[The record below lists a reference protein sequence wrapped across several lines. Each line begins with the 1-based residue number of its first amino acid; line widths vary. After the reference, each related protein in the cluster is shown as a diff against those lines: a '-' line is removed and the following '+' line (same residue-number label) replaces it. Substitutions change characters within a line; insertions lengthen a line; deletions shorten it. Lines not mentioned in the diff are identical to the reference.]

1 MPDWSGSVIPPPA
14 DWQDFERLCW
24 RLWKRIWKDP
34 NAQRHGRAG
43 QAQCGVD
50 IFGQP
55 EGSSRWVGI
64 QCKAIDGR
72 YGDVIEPD
80 KLRAEVLKAKAFEPR
95 LSQYIFATTAKTDA
109 HIQKVVRELTE
120 EHRKAN
126 LFSVHIYGWD
136 DIVGLLSEH
145 GDDLIRELLYL
156 PPGERLVTENRGSVA
171 EIDGRGS
178 LSNVA
183 IRVPLTYVNQQVQ
196 LEVVRAAFE
205 KGRGRSAVVAIH
217 GMRGVGKTT
226 LAAVYAQEQGQQY
239 RITWWL
245 HSESEDLLRAD
256 LLTLGIS
263 AGWTHP
269 TDRDEQAI
277 DTVRAR
283 LRSEDQI
290 LLIYDSAPNADYILP
305 YLPETGSVHV
315 LITSNSRFWREIAT
329 PIELDPWPEV
339 IGGAYLITR
348 SGQGGSA
355 EVAQALSA
363 ELGGLPLALATV
375 AKVCER
381 KEETLKA
388 FLARLRASSKKV
400 FQDSFADKDYAPVD
414 YYGGTP
420 IVKAFSLAIDA
431 ATAERGAA
439 RTMMTLAAQFPVMS
453 IPIYVL
459 AQAVAA
465 VEGPVV
471 ATTQPTEV
479 AKVIEVLR
487 AFSLAARETLTD
499 PNNLDR
505 ETEAIRLHSVVREIA
520 YGRERD
526 LQPQARRVLIKVL
539 NSLYTMSI
547 ASDARHWHTARVL
560 DPLAFALLTDE
571 AQEVEAAQTPEMIEL
586 SYTAAGF
593 RLSSAAKYAE
603 AKPLLER
610 VAAYRE
616 RILGPNDLATLS
628 AQTNLAFCTR
638 AMGEFVAASTLH
650 EKLIEIRSL
659 VQGPTHEETLHE
671 VNLLSFALLRLSQHD
686 RLETRLRE
694 HIARCEQSVGAK
706 NLETFY
712 ARQNLALCL
721 SAKGDLV
728 GAEEEHRK
736 TYSGLLAMN
745 SPRSGAVLEAELNW
759 CESLIALKRYNQA
772 RPLVEQAY
780 EIATDIYG
788 ADFEVTRSARRLL
801 DLLNGVDSERQ

>member
-156 PPGERLVTENRGSVA
+156 PPGESPGTERGSAA
-171 EIDGRGS
+171 EIEGRGS

-196 LEVVRAAFE
+196 LEAARAAFE
-205 KGRGRSAVVAIH
+205 NGGGRSAVVAIH

-226 LAAVYAQEQGQQY
+226 LAAVYAREHGQKY

-245 HSESEDLLRAD
+245 HSETEDLLRAD
-256 LLTLGIS
+256 LLALGIS
-263 AGWTHP
+263 AGWTKS
-269 TDRDEQAI
+269 TDRDEQAV

-283 LRSEDQI
+283 LRTEDRI
-290 LLIYDSAPNADYILP
+290 LLIYDSAPNAEHILP

-348 SGQGGSA
+348 SGQGGKA

-388 FLARLRASSKKV
+388 FLARLRASSKEV

-431 ATAERGAA
+431 ATAERAAA

-459 AQAVAA
+459 SQAAAA
-465 VEGPVV
+465 VEGPLV
-471 ATTQPTEV
+471 ATTQPAEV
-479 AKVIEVLR
+479 AKVLEVLR

-499 PNNLDR
+499 PNNPDR

-526 LQPQARRVLIKVL
+526 LQPQARCVLIKVL

-547 ASDARHWHTARVL
+547 ASDARYCHTARVL

-593 RLSSAAKYAE
+593 RLSSATNYAE

-616 RILGPNDLATLS
+616 RMSGPNDLATLS
-628 AQTNLAFCTR
+628 AQTNLAFCMR
-638 AMGEFVAASTLH
+638 AMGDFVAASALH

-671 VNLLSFALLRLSQHD
+671 VNLLSFALLRLRQHD

-694 HIARCEQSVGAK
+694 HIARCEQSVGVK

-712 ARQNLALCL
+712 ARQNLAFCL
-721 SAKGDLV
+721 SAKGDLA
-728 GAEEEHRK
+728 GAEAEHRG
-736 TYSGLLAMN
+736 TYSGLLAVY
-745 SPRSGAVLEAELNW
+745 SPQSGAVLEAEVNW
-759 CESLIALKRYNQA
+759 CESLMALKRYDEA
-772 RPLVEQAY
+772 RPLAEQAY
-780 EIATDIYG
+780 KIATDIYG
-788 ADFEVTRSARRLL
+788 AEFEVTRSARRLL
-801 DLLNGVDSERQ
+801 DLLNGVDSER